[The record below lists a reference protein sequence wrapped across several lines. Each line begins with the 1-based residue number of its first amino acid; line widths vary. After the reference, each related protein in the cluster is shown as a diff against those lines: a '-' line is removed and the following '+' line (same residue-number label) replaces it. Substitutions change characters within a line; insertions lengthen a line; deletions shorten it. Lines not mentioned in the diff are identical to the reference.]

1 MKSKSNDKVCLNDN
15 KSYVSKIAL
24 IVIIGLASFNLYYNN
39 ILINRSAFLFRDIKT
54 DNKYGKFLLLHNSSI
69 NANFNVDKNIDIDDI
84 NIELG
89 NFILVSHLING
100 YQNQAVKIANQLIEK
115 KKIDTYAVSVLMFDY
130 IRNKDWDK
138 LISFIDSVKINKKNE
153 QILILIKAWALVA
166 KNDLKAGLKQLEQ
179 IKKFKGFEDI
189 YFTHKA
195 MMYEFS
201 GDNLNA
207 IEAYKESLD
216 LKVSLRTVELLS
228 KLYIRMDRVKSAID
242 TIDHY
247 IATRPDSE
255 MAKLFRAWLD
265 NKNNIKNV
273 KNNKMQI
280 TEGFAEAFFNLGFYN
295 QLKKVDNLSL
305 LFTCLSISVN
315 PNLDFAKLTLANL
328 LANGGK
334 REDAIRIA
342 NMIDKNSY
350 LYNSSIGYKA
360 EILFSMEKYDEALKL
375 YKWLIDGKTLNL
387 NYYVNLAAVY
397 EHKKEY
403 KEALKIYDYIFSKI
417 SNTTDKMWVLYFN
430 RAVVYDKMGKW
441 DLAEKDLHQ
450 ALDLSPDNA
459 IILNYLG
466 YSWVDKDINIED
478 GLQMIEKSTSMF
490 PNNESFLDSLGWAI
504 YKSAG
509 EQKDIDLSIKFL
521 ELAKQLDST
530 NPTINDHLGDVYL
543 KSGRVDEAIY
553 SWEKAILY
561 NKERPELKDIKKVQ
575 SKIDLYLNK

>member
-39 ILINRSAFLFRDIKT
+39 VLINRSAFLFRDIKT

-201 GDNLNA
+201 EDNLNA

-350 LYNSSIGYKA
+350 FHWYPDTEGNKSNGWVVTKAANQSCRVVVGEKGYDMEIGMYYRPDGVYTPTFFDGTNSSSTTISRNYTSK
-360 EILFSMEKYDEALKL
+360 LDTAL
-375 YKWLIDGKTLNL
+375 YRP
-387 NYYVNLAAVY
+387 YVRNASTV
-397 EHKKEY
+397 EMTVESGSRF
-403 KEALKIYDYIFSKI
+403 IF
-417 SNTTDKMWVLYFN
+417 V
-430 RAVVYDKMGKW
+430 
-441 DLAEKDLHQ
+441 
-450 ALDLSPDNA
+450 
-459 IILNYLG
+459 
-466 YSWVDKDINIED
+466 
-478 GLQMIEKSTSMF
+478 
-490 PNNESFLDSLGWAI
+490 
-504 YKSAG
+504 
-509 EQKDIDLSIKFL
+509 
-521 ELAKQLDST
+521 
-530 NPTINDHLGDVYL
+530 
-543 KSGRVDEAIY
+543 
-553 SWEKAILY
+553 
-561 NKERPELKDIKKVQ
+561 
-575 SKIDLYLNK
+575 